1 MKWLQENFLFQ
12 SFLSSKFSLLY
23 GQGTQKSQMCIH
35 IFYEMKSLHK
45 NLLFQCVGTH
55 CRHFMVTICFFLLPG
70 VSSDTTNIQ
79 NSVAQKL
86 SFGWRILL
94 YLKLKA
100 NIFNN
105 FSSCAFTAV
114 NATDIA
120 QRPTKTF
127 TIHQQTV
134 QIHVN
139 GTTKH
144 KQNT

>member
-1 MKWLQENFLFQ
+1 MKWLHQNFLCQ

-94 YLKLKA
+94 FLKLKA

-105 FSSCAFTAV
+105 FSSSCSPRSILEEMYFPNWLYELRKV
-114 NATDIA
+114 MENICS
-120 QRPTKTF
+120 PL
-127 TIHQQTV
+127 
-134 QIHVN
+134 
-139 GTTKH
+139 
-144 KQNT
+144 

>member
-1 MKWLQENFLFQ
+1 MSLVFDRRFQKNHKCFHKFYEMKWLHKTFF
-12 SFLSSKFSLLY
+12 FSVGHFY
-23 GQGTQKSQMCIH
+23 GQIFLRRTQKSQMCIH

-105 FSSCAFTAV
+105 FSSSCSPRSILEEMYFP
-114 NATDIA
+114 NWL
-120 QRPTKTF
+120 
-127 TIHQQTV
+127 
-134 QIHVN
+134 
-139 GTTKH
+139 
-144 KQNT
+144 